1 MRREAGRAD
10 AAKFAVQ
17 PLGVVGASEVFDN
30 HPSLGEDPELLSFS
44 SSWSRWASL
53 RPILA
58 ELTLPARE
66 GRVRDVEFLSAHY
79 ADAAVSDA
87 SWVMFPVCTFDATAR
102 ASNAVLTRRLRH
114 TGR

>member
-1 MRREAGRAD
+1 
-10 AAKFAVQ
+10 
-17 PLGVVGASEVFDN
+17 
-30 HPSLGEDPELLSFS
+30 LLSFS